1 MAFAHR
7 FEELEVWKSSK
18 ELSLEIYGHFR
29 NSRDF
34 GFRDQIQR
42 AAVSV
47 MNNIAEGFERRTKQD
62 FARFLDQAKGSA
74 GEVRSMLS
82 LAESLNYVPKAE
94 GESLQRKYETL
105 SRSIGA
111 FSASLRRKIA
121 PT

>member
-1 MAFAHR
+1 MAGGEWLVTSCEEASKAKSSGMAFAHR

-62 FARFLDQAKGSA
+62 FARFLD
-74 GEVRSMLS
+74 
-82 LAESLNYVPKAE
+82 
-94 GESLQRKYETL
+94 
-105 SRSIGA
+105 
-111 FSASLRRKIA
+111 
-121 PT
+121 

>member
-34 GFRDQIQR
+34 GFRDQIQS

-82 LAESLNYVPKAE
+82 LAESLGYVEHGQAE
-94 GESLQRKYETL
+94 ILKGRYEVL
-105 SRSIGA
+105 ARSIGA
-111 FSASLRRKIA
+111 FSSSLRKSSA
-121 PT
+121 PK

>member
-82 LAESLNYVPKAE
+82 LAESLNYMPKEEAE
-94 GESLQRKYETL
+94 ALQRKCETL

-111 FSASLRRKIA
+111 FSASLRRKTA
-121 PT
+121 ST